1 VDSVLSNKLLA
12 TRRGT
17 VVVGVGAAVLAAI
30 LLLVFLSRY
39 RSSVRASS
47 EPMTVLV
54 AKRLIQKGTPG
65 DVIGSTGL
73 FQISSVPRTEL
84 KEGALVD
91 PASLHGRVALDDLY
105 PGQQL
110 TAAEFGL
117 TAPGAVSNKL
127 AKMQRAITLPLD
139 AAHGMIG
146 QVQAGDEVEILGG
159 FQVQRINP
167 DGTPAPNAATRP
179 LLRVIVPK
187 AYVIAAPGS
196 GGGGIGGADTKNVV
210 LRVTDR
216 QAANLAFASDNGKV
230 WIVLRPRTGARAA
243 RPDVV
248 SLETL
253 LLGTRPI
260 QVLRSFGGRR

>member
-1 VDSVLSNKLLA
+1 VEHILSNKVLS

-17 VVVGVGAAVLAAI
+17 MAVGIGAALLAAI

-39 RSSVRASS
+39 KHSVNSAS

-54 AKRLIQKGTPG
+54 AKSLIQKGTPG

-73 FQISSVPRTEL
+73 FQTSSVPRDEL
-84 KEGALVD
+84 KDGAFVD
-91 PASLHGRVALDDLY
+91 PASLQGRLAVDDIY

-110 TAAEFGL
+110 TAASFGF
-117 TAPGAVSNKL
+117 TAPGAISNKL
-127 AKMQRAITLPLD
+127 AKLQRAITLPLD
-139 AAHGMIG
+139 SAHGMIG
-146 QVQAGDEVEILGG
+146 QIQSGDEVEVLGG

-167 DGTPAPNAATRP
+167 DGTPAANAATRP

-187 AYVIAAPGS
+187 AFVLAAPGAADGGV
-196 GGGGIGGADTKNVV
+196 GGGGAKNIV

-216 QAANLAFASDNGKV
+216 QAMNLAFASDNGRIWV
-230 WIVLRPRTGARAA
+230 ALRPRTGARSA
-243 RPDVV
+243 RHDLV

-253 LLGTRPI
+253 LLGVKPI
-260 QVLRSFGGRR
+260 QVQRSFGARR